1 MPPSKP
7 STDGCLVALWRRRGA
22 GAWLLFPLSLCFRL
36 LVLLRRAFYRRG
48 WLATQRLPVP
58 VVVIGNLTVGGA
70 GKTPLLLSLA
80 EILRARGLRPGIISR
95 GYRGRSDSVMEVSA
109 TSDPALAGDEPVVL
123 ARRSSCP
130 VFIGRDRVAVAQ
142 ALLAAHP
149 DCNLILSDDGLQHYR
164 LARDVEI
171 AVFDSRGVMN
181 GWMLPAG
188 PLREPIAR
196 LRGVDAVVLNAAA
209 SPAPT
214 FSRPVFRMALDGEVL
229 YRLDQP
235 GTVCRA
241 AEFAGQRLHAFAGI
255 GAPQR
260 FFDTL
265 TALGLEFAA
274 HSFPDHHAYRRAELL
289 FSADA
294 LLTTEKDAV
303 KLAALDLPLPVWVL
317 PVTATVN
324 PDLAAFIL
332 EKLNGSSPA

>member
-1 MPPSKP
+1 
-7 STDGCLVALWRRRGA
+7 
-22 GAWLLFPLSLCFRL
+22 LFFRL
-36 LVLLRRAFYRRG
+36 LVLLRRALYRHG
-48 WLATQRLPVP
+48 WLKTQRLPVP

-80 EILRARGLRPGIISR
+80 EALRVRGMRPGIISR
-95 GYRGRSDSVMEVSA
+95 GYRGGGDSVMEVSA
-109 TSDPALAGDEPVVL
+109 TSDPVQAGDEPVLL

-130 VFIGRDRVAVAQ
+130 VFIGRDRVAAAQ
-142 ALLAAHP
+142 ALLAAYP
-149 DCNLILSDDGLQHYR
+149 DCTLILSDDGLQHYR

-181 GWMLPAG
+181 GLLLPAG
-188 PLREPIAR
+188 PLREPITR
-196 LRGVDAVVLNAAA
+196 LNQVDALVLNAVAV

-214 FSRPVFRMALDGEVL
+214 FSGPLFHMRLAGEL
-229 YRLDQP
+229 FYRLDQP
-235 GTVCRA
+235 DIVCRA
-241 AEFAGQRLHAFAGI
+241 TELTGQRLHAVVGI

-265 TALGLEFAA
+265 GALGLEFVA
-274 HSFPDHHAYRRAELL
+274 HPFPDHHAYRREELL

>member
-1 MPPSKP
+1 M
-7 STDGCLVALWRRRGA
+7 
-22 GAWLLFPLSLCFRL
+22 
-36 LVLLRRAFYRRG
+36 LLRRAFYRRG

-80 EILRARGLRPGIISR
+80 EALRARGLRPGIISR

-130 VFIGRDRVAVAQ
+130 VFIGRDRVAAAQ

-214 FSRPVFRMALDGEVL
+214 FPCPVFRMALDGEML

-235 GTVCRA
+235 DIVCRA
-241 AEFAGQRLHAFAGI
+241 AELAGQRLHAFAGI

-265 TALGLEFAA
+265 TALGLEFVA

-289 FSADA
+289 FSADV

-332 EKLNGSSPA
+332 EKLNGSSSA